1 MVGNDYTPQELMVV
15 AAARQIKDGARVFVG
30 MRLPLLAFALAK
42 RTHAPHAVGLFEN
55 GLLRDEPV
63 AELLY
68 TMGDGPN
75 VKGAGWATGMGNVL
89 GLLQQGA
96 IDLGFIGGAEVD
108 RFGNLNTSYIYGEA
122 TSSRATN
129 SGATSSEAGKLTRLP
144 GSGGACDIATGAGRC
159 VIIMEHE
166 PRRFKQ
172 QVSYVTSPGFGDGTP
187 GWREKLGLVG
197 GGPQAVITTL
207 GVLDFPGAEAT
218 SREMRLAS
226 YHPFSTPE
234 EILRATGWPLQL
246 APGVQETP
254 PPSEK
259 ELKIIR
265 ECDPLGFWT
274 DYRPATLEKQAA
286 N

>member
-1 MVGNDYTPQELMVV
+1 MVV
-15 AAARQIKDGARVFVG
+15 AAARQIKDGANVFVG

-63 AELLY
+63 SELLY

-75 VKGAGWATGMGNVL
+75 VKGAGWATRMGNVL
-89 GLLQQGA
+89 GLLQQGS

-108 RFGNLNTSYIYGEA
+108 RYGNLNTSHIFGD
-122 TSSRATN
+122 
-129 SGATSSEAGKLTRLP
+129 GGKLTRLP
-144 GSGGACDIATGAGRC
+144 GSGGACDIATGAGRF

-166 PRRFKQ
+166 PRRFKE
-172 QVSYVTSPGFGDGTP
+172 QVSYITSPGFGDGTP
-187 GWREKLGLVG
+187 GWRKKLGLVG
-197 GGPQAVITTL
+197 DGPQAVITTL
-207 GVLDFPGAEAT
+207 GVLDFPGPEAT

-226 YHPFSTPE
+226 YHPFTTPE
-234 EILRATGWPLQL
+234 EVLKATGWSLQL
-246 APGVQETP
+246 APELQQTP
-254 PPSEK
+254 PPSEE

-274 DYRPATLEKQAA
+274 DYRPVTLEKQAT

>member
-1 MVGNDYTPQELMVV
+1 MVV

-75 VKGAGWATGMGNVL
+75 VKGAGWATRMGNVL
-89 GLLQQGA
+89 GLLQQGS

-122 TSSRATN
+122 THSA
-129 SGATSSEAGKLTRLP
+129 AGKLTRLP
-144 GSGGACDIATGAGRC
+144 GSGGACDIATGASRF

-166 PRRFKQ
+166 PRRFKE

-207 GVLDFPGAEAT
+207 GVLDFPGPEV
-218 SREMRLAS
+218 SPREMRLAS
-226 YHPFSTPE
+226 YHPFTTPAE
-234 EILRATGWPLQL
+234 VLKATGWPLHL

-254 PPSEK
+254 PPSEE

-274 DYRPATLEKQAA
+274 DYRPSTLEKQAA